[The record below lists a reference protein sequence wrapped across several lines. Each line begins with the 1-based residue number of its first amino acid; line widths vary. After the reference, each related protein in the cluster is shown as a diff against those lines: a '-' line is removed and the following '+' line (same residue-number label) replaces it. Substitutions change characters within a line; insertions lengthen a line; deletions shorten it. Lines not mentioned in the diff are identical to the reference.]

1 MHFLSIAT
9 KIFYPY
15 ILMGEII
22 LKVITKVGESKF
34 NSTLVCFLIPF
45 LIQNFL
51 FPWIYV
57 WVGRIKIYF

>member
-15 ILMGEII
+15 LLMGEII

-34 NSTLVCFLIPF
+34 NSTLFCYLIPF

-51 FPWIYV
+51 FP
-57 WVGRIKIYF
+57 